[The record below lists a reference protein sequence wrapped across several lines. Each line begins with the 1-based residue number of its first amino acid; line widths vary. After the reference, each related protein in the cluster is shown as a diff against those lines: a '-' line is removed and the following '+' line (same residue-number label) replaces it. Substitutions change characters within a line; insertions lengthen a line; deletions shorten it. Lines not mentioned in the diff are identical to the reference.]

1 PHRHI
6 TGLLTPVLGSHL
18 LTPPCSG
25 CCDNQLNPPFMPAS
39 LLDSQFATLQPL
51 ENDEVGHVFDVTDS
65 PAQIADAAARWLSER
80 S

>member
-1 PHRHI
+1 MNHREGH
-6 TGLLTPVLGSHL
+6 
-18 LTPPCSG
+18 
-25 CCDNQLNPPFMPAS
+25 FMPAS